1 MTMPSELSKTYDPK
15 AVEEKWYGFWK
26 NGGNFHAPDAPSGK
40 RYCIVIPPPNV
51 TGALHMGHALNNT
64 LQDILIRWKRMS
76 GYASLW
82 QPGTDHAGI
91 ATQNVVEREILKTEK
106 KRRQEIGREALIS
119 RIWEWKELYGDR
131 ILTQLEAMGC
141 SCDWERTRFTLD
153 DGLSK
158 AVRECFVRL
167 YDEGLIYRGKYIVN
181 WCPRCHT
188 ALADDEVDHKD
199 ERGHLWHIRYPLREE
214 GTGNRERGY
223 VVVATTRPE
232 TMLGDTA
239 IAVNPKD
246 ERYASL
252 VGKMAHLPETNR
264 EIPIIADDF
273 VDAAFGTGAVKVT
286 PAHDPNDFQIGE
298 RHNLPRINVMNADAT
313 MSEEAGEKY
322 AGMTTAECRR
332 KIVEELDRAGLLE
345 KIEDHAHAVGHCYRC
360 HTTVEPWLSDQWF
373 VKMKPLAEA
382 AIRATEEGKIRFH
395 PERWESFYLSWL
407 ENARDWC
414 ISRQIWWGHRI
425 PVWYCQGQTQDTRH
439 ETRDT
444 RLETKGSEA
453 GLGSRVSNL
462 ESSCPPIVA
471 RETPAKCPHCGGTS
485 LVQDED
491 VLDTWFSSW
500 LWPFSTLGWPEKTPA
515 LHNYYPTDALSTD
528 RGIIYFWVARMVMA
542 GLKFMGDVPFRDV
555 YIHGTILDEQGRKM
569 SKSLGNG
576 IDPIDVIGK
585 YGADAMRFSLVVLS
599 TEGQD
604 LKLSESKFEMGR
616 NFCNKLWNASR
627 FAMMNLEQGSGNG
640 ERGTGVGEEIQ
651 KNLSLADKWILSR
664 LQETTN
670 TVTEQLANFRFSV
683 AAQELY
689 RFVWNE
695 FCDWY
700 LEGAKLS
707 LGNRERGTGNG
718 DQRARA
724 TQHTLR
730 HALSEILK
738 LCHPF
743 LPFITEEIWASLNPG
758 AKPLIVTGY
767 PTRTDTEKGEK
778 IPFVSER
785 GQFETMVMEPVEAI
799 RNIRGE
805 SNVAPGRRIPQ
816 TFSGFSDEGLAIR
829 AQEHAPYVQFLARV
843 DKHTC
848 FKNGKEP
855 PETKKAATAVTANQ
869 TVSVPM
875 AGLIDVE
882 AEKARLAKEIGRAEG
897 EIASVEKKLANESF
911 VSGAPPE
918 IVERERA
925 RVRAASDKLEKLN
938 EALAKV
944 ESME

>member
-1 MTMPSELSKTYDPK
+1 MPAELSKTYDPK
-15 AVEEKWYGFWK
+15 AVETKWYGFWK
-26 NGGNFHAPDAPSGK
+26 EGGYFHAPDSPEGEA
-40 RYCIVIPPPNV
+40 YCIVIPPPNV

-76 GYASLW
+76 GCASLW

-91 ATQNVVEREILKTEK
+91 ATQNVVERDILKTEK
-106 KRRQEIGREALIS
+106 KRRHEIGREALID
-119 RIWEWKELYGDR
+119 RIWKWKELYGNR
-131 ILTQLEAMGC
+131 ILVQLEAMGC

-153 DGLSK
+153 EGLSK

-167 YDEGLIYRGKYIVN
+167 YEEGLIYRGKYIVN
-181 WCPRCHT
+181 WCPRCRT

-199 ERGHLWHIRYPLREE
+199 EKGHLWHIRYPLRDSGS
-214 GTGNRERGY
+214 GTRDSAY
-223 VVVATTRPE
+223 IVVATTRPE

-239 IAVNPKD
+239 VAVNPKD
-246 ERYASL
+246 ERYAGL
-252 VGKMAHLPETNR
+252 IGKMLHLPETNR
-264 EIPIIADDF
+264 EIPIVADDF

-313 MSEEAGEKY
+313 MSEEAGAKY
-322 AGMTTAECRR
+322 AGMTTAECRK
-332 KIVEELDRAGLLE
+332 KIVEELDKAGLLE
-345 KIEDHAHAVGHCYRC
+345 KVEDHAHAVGHCYRC
-360 HTTVEPWLSDQWF
+360 HTTIEPWLSDQWF

-382 AIRATEEGKIRFH
+382 AIRATEEGKVRFH
-395 PERWESFYLSWL
+395 PERWESFYLQWL

-425 PVWYCQGQTQDTRH
+425 PVWYCTGRNSELVTRNPEH
-439 ETRDT
+439 PSDIITAE
-444 RLETKGSEA
+444 
-453 GLGSRVSNL
+453 SRIPDPDSR
-462 ESSCPPIVA
+462 SACPPIVA
-471 RETPAKCPHCGGTS
+471 RDAPKTCPHCGGTS

-515 LHNYYPTDALSTD
+515 LKNYYPTATLSTD

-576 IDPIDVIGK
+576 IDPIDVIEK
-585 YGADAMRFSLVVLS
+585 HGADAMRFSLVVLS

-627 FAMMNLEQGSGNG
+627 FAMMNLEQGSENG
-640 ERGTGVGEEIQ
+640 DQGTGVREDIQ

-670 TVTEQLANFRFSV
+670 TLVDELTAFRFSV

-689 RFVWNE
+689 RFVWND

-700 LEGAKLS
+700 LEAAKLS
-707 LGNRERGTGNG
+707 LGSREQGTGNG
-718 DQRARA
+718 DQRRQA

-743 LPFITEEIWASLNPG
+743 LPFITEEIWGTLNSQE
-758 AKPLIVTGY
+758 KPLIVTNY
-767 PTRTDTEKGEK
+767 PTKREP
-778 IPFVSER
+778 PFVGER
-785 GQFETMVMEPVEAI
+785 AAFESIVKEAIEAI

-805 SNVAPGRRIPQ
+805 SNVAPGKRIPQ
-816 TFSGFSDEGLAIR
+816 TFSGFADEGLAIC

-848 FKNGKEP
+848 FVAGKEP
-855 PETKKAATAVTANQ
+855 PETKKAATAVTASQ
-869 TVSVPM
+869 TVYVPM
-875 AGLIDVE
+875 AGLIDVD
-882 AEKARLAKEIGRAEG
+882 AEVARLAKEISRTEA
-897 EIASVEKKLANESF
+897 EIASVDKKLANGAF
-911 VSGAPPE
+911 VDGAPAE
-918 IVERERA
+918 IVDRERA
-925 RVRAASDKLEKLN
+925 RASAARDKLSKLN
-938 EALAKV
+938 DALAKV
-944 ESME
+944 RSLV